1 MKQLKG
7 KIIFGK
13 YKVIEFIS
21 KGTFGGIFKTK
32 NIKTEQLYALKAE
45 NKYSK
50 NPILQNESF
59 ILFNLKGLGI
69 PSVIAYGYFGQY
81 NILIQTLLGKSIE
94 RIWLEN
100 NKKLNLKDVCMIAIQ
115 TLERIEFIH
124 SKNYIH
130 RDIKPANFLI
140 GNPDSYLI
148 YLIDF
153 GNARKYRS
161 SRTGKHITND
171 KKNKIFGTALFLSIN
186 VLKGHEQS
194 RKDDLES
201 LGYMYIYL
209 ATGYLPWSN
218 IKYKNPEEMLDKIS
232 HLKQK
237 TSLEELCKD
246 MPKEM
251 LIYMKYVRDLKF
263 NQKPDYIFIRKLF
276 MLILFKN
283 GLKNDNLFSWVKHKI
298 TIKISQNQIRPRS
311 NPQKRLMKKLV
322 DSHSKKL
329 IENKSSYDNQKNSNL
344 LNDNEKQ
351 THNNIVPI
359 YQALISIKSKE
370 KINDKKLINEQ
381 IKFKNNNINKVDN
394 TKEGNKDKR
403 KDNNKEKNAISIN
416 RNIVYKSEINDFIG
430 IKNNNK
436 KYQKRPIKNIVF
448 KNPNFVDNITFNIN
462 NSNPNYFINNTQ
474 SNSESNANV
483 SNKYHKKF
491 NNNNIRYNPDY
502 KEIDIN
508 EVSAYN
514 NNSKKLSKI
523 SLKQYS
529 PKYNTINRNLN
540 NNNNRTK
547 NNNSPILQYIY
558 KQKQNKILNTNN
570 ETHKERVR
578 KMQEL
583 KFPFM
588 GKNINNIIK
597 SGSSYNNNV
606 KYLKKPYYYIIKK
619 NQKSELNNNK
629 NPIINFDTEM
639 RQNTEKLYKRIF
651 ERKKILQANME
662 VDPKY
667 ISFNKYNQDKKLKS
681 LLYDNYSQI
690 IYKQGTL
697 K

>member
-21 KGTFGGIFKTK
+21 KGTFGAIFQAK
-32 NIKTEQLYALKAE
+32 NIKTEKLYALKAE

-94 RIWLEN
+94 RIRLEN

-351 THNNIVPI
+351 THNNIIPI
-359 YQALISIKSKE
+359 NQALISIKSKE

-403 KDNNKEKNAISIN
+403 KDNNKEKSAISIN
-416 RNIVYKSEINDFIG
+416 RNNVYKSEINDFIE

-436 KYQKRPIKNIVF
+436 KYQKRPIKNMVF
-448 KNPNFVDNITFNIN
+448 KKPNFVDNITLNIN
-462 NSNPNYFINNTQ
+462 NSNPIYFINNTQ

-483 SNKYHKKF
+483 NNKYHKKF
-491 NNNNIRYNPDY
+491 SNNNILYNPDY
-502 KEIDIN
+502 KDIDIN
-508 EVSAYN
+508 GVSAYN

-523 SLKQYS
+523 SLKQYF
-529 PKYNTINRNLN
+529 PKYNTINRNFN
-540 NNNNRTK
+540 NDNNRTK
-547 NNNSPILQYIY
+547 KYNSPIVQYIY
-558 KQKQNKILNTNN
+558 KQKQNKKLNTNN
-570 ETHKERVR
+570 EIHKERVS
-578 KMQEL
+578 KIQEL

-597 SGSSYNNNV
+597 SGSSNNNKI

-619 NQKSELNNNK
+619 NQKNELNNNK
-629 NPIINFDTEM
+629 NPIMNFDTEM

-651 ERKKILQANME
+651 ERKKILQVNME
-662 VDPKY
+662 ANPKY

-681 LLYDNYSQI
+681 SLYDNYSQI
-690 IYKQGTL
+690 IYK
-697 K
+697 

>member
-13 YKVIEFIS
+13 YKVKEFIS
-21 KGTFGGIFKTK
+21 KGTFGGVFLAE
-32 NIKTEQLYALKAE
+32 NIKTEKLYALKAE
-45 NKYSK
+45 NKYCK
-50 NPILQNESF
+50 NPILQSESF

-69 PSVIAYGYFGQY
+69 PSVITYGYFGQY
-81 NILIQTLLGKSIE
+81 NILVQTLLGKSIE
-94 RIWLEN
+94 RIRLEN

-130 RDIKPANFLI
+130 RDIKPENFLV

-161 SRTGKHITND
+161 SRTGKHITSEKN
-171 KKNKIFGTALFLSIN
+171 NKIFGTPLFLSIN
-186 VLKGHEQS
+186 VLKGYEQS
-194 RKDDLES
+194 RKDDLVS

-218 IKYKNPEEMLDKIS
+218 IKYKNPEEMLHKTS
-232 HLKQK
+232 RLKQK
-237 TSLEELCKD
+237 INLEELCKD

-263 NQKPDYIFIRKLF
+263 DQTPDYTFLRKLF

-344 LNDNEKQ
+344 LNDNERQ
-351 THNNIVPI
+351 SQNNIVPI
-359 YQALISIKSKE
+359 YQVLLSNKSNE
-370 KINDKKLINEQ
+370 KIDDKKLINEQ
-381 IKFKNNNINKVDN
+381 IKYKSNNINKVDN
-394 TKEGNKDKR
+394 IKKGNKDKR
-403 KDNNKEKNAISIN
+403 KENNKEKRTISIN
-416 RNIVYKSEINDFIG
+416 RNNEYKSEINDFIK

-436 KYQKRPIKNIVF
+436 KYQNRPIKNIVF
-448 KNPNFVDNITFNIN
+448 KKPIFVDNIILDIN
-462 NSNPNYFINNTQ
+462 NSNPNYFINKIQGNSQ
-474 SNSESNANV
+474 SNSTI
-483 SNKYHKKF
+483 SNKNPKKF
-491 NNNNIRYNPDY
+491 SCNNIKYNTDY
-502 KEIDIN
+502 KDIDVNTVRI
-508 EVSAYN
+508 YN
-514 NNSKKLSKI
+514 NNSKKLNKI
-523 SLKQYS
+523 SLKQYF
-529 PKYNTINRNLN
+529 PKYNTININLN

-547 NNNSPILQYIY
+547 NHHSPIVQYIY

-570 ETHKERVR
+570 EMHKDRIT
-578 KMQEL
+578 KIQEL

-588 GKNINNIIK
+588 SKNINNIIK
-597 SGSSYNNNV
+597 SDSSDNNNV
-606 KYLKKPYYYIIKK
+606 KYIKKPYYYIIKK
-619 NQKSELNNNK
+619 NQKNEINNNK
-629 NPIINFDTEM
+629 NLIMNFDTEM
-639 RQNTEKLYKRIF
+639 RQNTEKLYKKIF
-651 ERKKILQANME
+651 EREKILQANIKAN
-662 VDPKY
+662 PKY
-667 ISFNKYNQDKKLKS
+667 ISFNYYNQDKKLKS

-690 IYKQGTL
+690 IYRQSTIK
-697 K
+697 